1 MTSRL
6 EAAFEHL
13 AAHYGAPR
21 RQTAETPLAELLLAI
36 LGAGPANERGRQA
49 IENLREAG
57 VTDARGLSEL
67 AIDELIELIDP
78 AGRAGKK
85 AARLLTLTRFIVE
98 RYEGSI
104 ERMFEADMETL
115 RGELLALGGIGAET
129 ADSIL
134 LFAARRPSFVVD
146 LAAHRVLKRHGWIE
160 FEADSQALKEYVES
174 GFDRDPARLAEFHD
188 LLDLVG
194 RQHCRKT
201 PLCDGCPLA
210 ELLPPG
216 GPLAPEF

>member
-6 EAAFEHL
+6 EAAFERL
-13 AAHYGAPR
+13 AAHYGARR
-21 RQTAETPLAELLLAI
+21 RQTAENPLAALLLAV
-36 LGAGPANERGRQA
+36 LGAGPANERGIKT

-67 AIDELIELIDP
+67 ASDELIELIDP
-78 AGRAGKK
+78 AGHAGKQ
-85 AARLLTLTRFIVE
+85 AARLLTLARFVVE

-104 ERMFEADMETL
+104 ESMFEADMETL
-115 RGELLALGGIGAET
+115 RGELLALNGIGAET

-146 LAAHRVLKRHGWIE
+146 LAVHRVLKRHGWIE

-174 GFDRDPARLAEFHD
+174 GFDRDPERLAEFHD

-194 RQHCRKT
+194 RQHCRKA

-210 ELLPPG
+210 ELLPVG